1 MCGGEWLLATS
12 ATRQAPGSRRPGPG
26 RPVVPGHVADL
37 RSFLRSLS
45 EAFLS
50 LYCPRCREQRGVR
63 ETGTRPGGGRVWT
76 AGPPGTC
83 HAARL
88 GLSGDSPCG
97 AAPFS
102 GADRR
107 ETPFRAWPAMLRFPG
122 CPCCFP
128 AGAPRR
134 SAAGASGLQPEPRM
148 GRERDV
154 PAAPVLPFAGA
165 RECALR
171 PRDRRTLLTPRGAPG
186 PPGRGSDTSGWTKR
200 GTEPGP
206 GRGR

>member
-12 ATRQAPGSRRPGPG
+12 ATRQAPGSRRLGPG

-63 ETGTRPGGGRVWT
+63 ETGTRPGGGCGRQDPRERATQHAW
-76 AGPPGTC
+76 AC
-83 HAARL
+83 LEIRRAARL
-88 GLSGDSPCG
+88 
-97 AAPFS
+97 PFS
-102 GADRR
+102 VPTQGRPRFALGPRCCGFQGAPAAFPRAPRGGLRR
-107 ETPFRAWPAMLRFPG
+107 EPQVCSRSRARG
-122 CPCCFP
+122 
-128 AGAPRR
+128 
-134 SAAGASGLQPEPRM
+134 E
-148 GRERDV
+148 RETSQLCWFYV
-154 PAAPVLPFAGA
+154 SPGA